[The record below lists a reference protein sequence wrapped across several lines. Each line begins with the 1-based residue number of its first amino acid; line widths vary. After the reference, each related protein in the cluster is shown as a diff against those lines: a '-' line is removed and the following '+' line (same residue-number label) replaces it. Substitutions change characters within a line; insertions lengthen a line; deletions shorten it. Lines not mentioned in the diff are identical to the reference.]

1 MYSKKSN
8 ELTILSYQ
16 LKQSNMIGLIIFFSI
31 VYVGHTLNLT
41 DKDIKFNEIKIK

>member
-1 MYSKKSN
+1 
-8 ELTILSYQ
+8 
-16 LKQSNMIGLIIFFSI
+16 MIGLIIFLSI